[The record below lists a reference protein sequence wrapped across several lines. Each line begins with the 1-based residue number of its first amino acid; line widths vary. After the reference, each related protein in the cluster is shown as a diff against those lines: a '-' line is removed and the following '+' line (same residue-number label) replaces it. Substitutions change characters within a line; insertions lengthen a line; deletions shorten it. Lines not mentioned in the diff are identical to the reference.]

1 MRTHIWSK
9 RNCWNLVK
17 QVLTFMVDNIF
28 IISVLHMIDDINA
41 LARNTRENRKINVRL
56 IGYS

>member
-1 MRTHIWSK
+1 
-9 RNCWNLVK
+9 
-17 QVLTFMVDNIF
+17 MVDNIF